1 MAGHSRPE
9 YLCRIVRRWRRIRYS
24 NFIIVNCPFSFN
36 GKGDKKTVG
45 FAGIFGTMT
54 YGKMTDKELLNQ
66 AKLVWI
72 AIAFSLCAP
81 L

>member
-1 MAGHSRPE
+1 
-9 YLCRIVRRWRRIRYS
+9 
-24 NFIIVNCPFSFN
+24 
-36 GKGDKKTVG
+36 
-45 FAGIFGTMT
+45 MT

-72 AIAFSLCAP
+72 AIAFSLRAP